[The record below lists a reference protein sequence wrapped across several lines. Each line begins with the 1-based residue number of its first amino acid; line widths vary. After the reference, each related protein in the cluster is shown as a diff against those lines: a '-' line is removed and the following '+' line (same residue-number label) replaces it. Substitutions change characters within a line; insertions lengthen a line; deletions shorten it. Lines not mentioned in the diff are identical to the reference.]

1 MKIELPC
8 AYIEVLDS
16 ELVHIIYKNEY
27 DVELKDVQEVDAT
40 FNKIAKEDKLYVVM
54 DTKGRYNGF
63 STEAQKYLS
72 KETKLVE
79 KDLLGGFAILIDSLA
94 YRMLVKFYMK
104 FYKPNYKLK
113 IFSKHDDAIEW
124 LLNLKEQ
131 DKLVEG

>member
-16 ELVHIIYKNEY
+16 ELVHIVYKNEY

-40 FNKIAKEDKLYVVM
+40 FNKLAKEDKLYVIM

-63 STEAQKYLS
+63 STEAQQYLS

-79 KDLLGGFAILIDSLA
+79 RGLLGGFAILIDSLA

-113 IFSKHDDAIEW
+113 ICSKQEDALKW
-124 LLNLKEQ
+124 LLKLKEQ
-131 DKLVEG
+131 DAFIEC